1 MRTTLALLL
10 LSAPAVFAQ
19 APEALDEKACVEHAR
34 KIEAAVQASDSD
46 AYDGLL
52 NLRGLIEN
60 ALKGVEA
67 EDKLRKD
74 FTDGASSTSF
84 GGQLCEQVGAGA
96 TFRYLRL
103 HTVNGR
109 TCALFRL
116 INADGGVNYHDY
128 VLAKDGAGVRTD
140 DLYVYLMGESV
151 SRIFKREFLKAV
163 AIESKGAGNLKGWEK
178 DYVDAQPK
186 INEMQAAAG
195 TGKWKKAIKAY
206 KELPQTVRED
216 KLVMIQRVGIA
227 LKCGDEEYKSALDDW
242 EKLFPGDPSMDL
254 MKIDSHAMKGE
265 LELSAAAAERLAG
278 TIGGDPFLDAMRSG
292 LMMQAGKLE
301 EAAALAAKAAK
312 EEKGLKMPHFVLLQ
326 LALKKK
332 DHAATAAELTILEK
346 ECGVPIGDLESEADF
361 AEFVKSEE
369 YKKWSEGRE

>member
-10 LSAPAVFAQ
+10 LSAPALFAQ
-19 APEALDEKACVEHAR
+19 APEALDEKACLELAR
-34 KIEAAVQASDSD
+34 KIEAAVQA
-46 AYDGLL
+46 ADGEAFDRIL
-52 NLRGLIEN
+52 NLRGLIET
-60 ALKGVEA
+60 ALKNVEA
-67 EDKLRKD
+67 EAKLKKD
-74 FTDGASSTSF
+74 FTDGASSSSL
-84 GGQLCEQVGAGA
+84 GEQLCEQVSAGA
-96 TFRYLRL
+96 TFRFLRF

-116 INADGGVNYHDY
+116 INPEGGVNYHDY
-128 VLAKDGAGVRTD
+128 VLGKDGAGVKAD
-140 DLYVYLMGESV
+140 DLYVYLMGESI

-163 AIESKGAGNLKGWEK
+163 AIESKRAGNLKGWEK
-178 DYVDAQPK
+178 DYVDAQPR
-186 INEMQAAAG
+186 IEEMQAAAG
-195 TGKWKKAIKAY
+195 AGKWKKALKAY
-206 KELPQTVRED
+206 NEMPQTVRED

-227 LKCGDEEYKSALDDW
+227 LKCGDEEYKAALDDW
-242 EKLFPGDPSMDL
+242 ERLFPGDPSMDL

-312 EEKGLKMPHFVLLQ
+312 DEKGLKMPHFVLLQ
-326 LALKKK
+326 LSLKKK

-346 ECGVPIGDLESEADF
+346 ECGVPIGDLENEADF